1 MNKMKRLLSVY
12 HPIAQILILGTALI
26 SLTSAMS
33 IPFLAVYL
41 NKHTQLSYAV
51 IGMIVGA
58 GPLAATVG
66 GFIGGILSDRF
77 GRKVLMFGSLCSLAV
92 VFVLLI
98 LVTNPFLLFL
108 LSMIRGLATS
118 FFSAVSKALMG
129 DITPQDKRFKLFS
142 TRYLAVNLGYA
153 LGPMIGANL
162 GLEGSSI
169 AFQLTGT
176 VYLLYALILL
186 IGFKKCSIVK
196 PGESN
201 GSEDGITII
210 SAVNIIRRDS
220 ILLFFILGGISLTIV
235 HGQMSV
241 YLSQYVSEQFEEGV
255 TLFSYLLSVHGFT
268 IVLLQAPITKM
279 LEKYKGLQTI
289 TMGSML
295 FALGEVGF
303 AFSTNE
309 GLLML
314 SMIVFTIGEILV
326 IPSEY
331 ALIDVITPEKVR
343 GNYYGAQEFTQLG
356 GFIGPWLAGLILSS
370 YGGKAMFIAMSGIS
384 LFSLLFYA
392 KGWKMYRIKQS
403 SAKHGPPLDDKV
415 CF

>member
-1 MNKMKRLLSVY
+1 MNNMKRLLSAY
-12 HPIAQILILGTALI
+12 HPIVQILILGTAMV

-41 NKHTQLSYAV
+41 NEHTQLSYAV

-58 GPLAATVG
+58 GPLASTVG

-92 VFVLLI
+92 VFVLFI
-98 LVTNPFLLFL
+98 LVTNPLLLFL
-108 LSMIRGLATS
+108 LSMTRGLATS

-129 DITPQDKRFKLFS
+129 DITPQERRFKLFS

-153 LGPMIGANL
+153 LGPIIGANL

-169 AFQLTGT
+169 AFQLTGM
-176 VYLLYALILL
+176 VYLFYAFILF
-186 IGFKKCSIVK
+186 IGFKKYSIVK
-196 PGESN
+196 SEESDEQ
-201 GSEDGITII
+201 EDGITILG
-210 SAVNIIRRDS
+210 ALNTIRRDF
-220 ILLFFILGGISLTIV
+220 ILLFFILGGISLTVV

-255 TLFSYLLSVHGFT
+255 TLFSYLLSIHGFT

-279 LEKYKGLQTI
+279 LERYKGLQTI
-289 TMGSML
+289 TMGSTL
-295 FALGEVGF
+295 FALGEIGF

-309 GLLML
+309 SLLMV

-331 ALIDVITPEKVR
+331 ALIDAITPEKVR
-343 GNYYGAQEFTQLG
+343 GTYYGAQEFTQLG
-356 GFIGPWLAGLILSS
+356 GFLGPWFAGLILSS
-370 YGGKAMFIAMSGIS
+370 YGGKAMFMAMSGIS

-392 KGWKMYRIKQS
+392 KGWKMYRIKQHS
-403 SAKHGPPLDDKV
+403 VKHGTPLDDKV
-415 CF
+415 CL